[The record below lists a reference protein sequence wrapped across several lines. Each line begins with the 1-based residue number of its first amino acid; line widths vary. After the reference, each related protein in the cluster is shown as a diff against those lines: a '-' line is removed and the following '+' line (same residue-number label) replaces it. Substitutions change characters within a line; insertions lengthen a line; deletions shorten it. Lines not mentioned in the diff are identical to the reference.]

1 MNHQWTTLNVNPLKF
16 LPQKFKNQ
24 FVCSCSN
31 LLWTIFKH
39 HCFCMHCVPFT
50 FLWCPGRS
58 NLRAFFEPASLS
70 LHTTPHVRR
79 KTNNRT
85 AKMARYRAGY
95 QLPVKAISFSEPT
108 CLLVS
113 AKTRRT
119 ENSQLIALLYNHIRE
134 GDNLKWGETNI
145 TAIITFIFG
154 REDIKFA
161 ERFIP
166 QLPHYWGIVANM
178 FVWNDAIV
186 HT

>member
-1 MNHQWTTLNVNPLKF
+1 
-16 LPQKFKNQ
+16 
-24 FVCSCSN
+24 
-31 LLWTIFKH
+31 
-39 HCFCMHCVPFT
+39 MHCVPFT

-166 QLPHYWGIVANM
+166 QLPHYWGIVANT
-178 FVWNDAIV
+178 FAWNETTV
-186 HT
+186 HILGPDYPFTVFKWDSISLWHLRGNLTVTLHVSHVYCSAPSEL